1 MMFLVN
7 AFVSVYCDWSVKEE
21 AVRAATGR
29 LALPPG
35 VQRVLVTTG
44 SDTLGCRVAVDL
56 VGTFDENVEGRAIAR
71 RYAAALSQDLGTPA
85 FALCDLLTTVRT
97 DW

>member
-1 MMFLVN
+1 MMVLMN
-7 AFVSVYCDWSVKEE
+7 SFVSVYCDWSAPEE

-35 VQRVLVTTG
+35 VQRIQVTTG

-56 VGTFDENVEGRAIAR
+56 FGTFNENEGRAIAR
-71 RYAAALSQDLGTPA
+71 RYAAALSQNLGTPA